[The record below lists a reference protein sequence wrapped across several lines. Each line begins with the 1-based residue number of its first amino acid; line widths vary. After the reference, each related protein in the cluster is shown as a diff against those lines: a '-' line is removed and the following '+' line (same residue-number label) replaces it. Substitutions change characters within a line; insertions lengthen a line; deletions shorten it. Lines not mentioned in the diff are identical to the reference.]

1 MTDREPDLEIAA
13 TVGADELRFDCE
25 PQVQVTAHADRP
37 ASVEVVSER
46 ENLPDDLEPG
56 RSYRDL
62 TVHWRASMRLK
73 EADGAGE

>member
-13 TVGADELRFDCE
+13 TVRADELRFDCE

-37 ASVEVVSER
+37 ASVEFVSER

-56 RSYRDL
+56 RSYRDF